1 MDTTKIIEL
10 LSYTLPAIVTG
21 LVALFFFKQVSKN
34 ESNRRTFTLLKENQ
48 KTALPLRLQAY
59 ERMVLFLERISPN
72 NLLVRVVPSSEDK
85 PAYFKKLLA
94 NIEQEYE
101 HNLAQQ
107 IYISSNCWKTIV
119 TAKNN
124 TLNLLKETML
134 EGEVST
140 ANKMREAVL
149 QKLLNEESPTQT
161 AIEVV
166 KHEVKKIM

>member
-10 LSYTLPAIVTG
+10 LSYTLPAIITG
-21 LVALFFFKQVSKN
+21 SVALFFFKQVSKN

-134 EGEVST
+134 EGEVGT

-161 AIEVV
+161 AIELV

>member
-1 MDTTKIIEL
+1 ML
-10 LSYTLPAIVTG
+10 
-21 LVALFFFKQVSKN
+21 
-34 ESNRRTFTLLKENQ
+34 FTLLKENQ

-134 EGEVST
+134 EGEVGT

-161 AIEVV
+161 AIELV

>member
-21 LVALFFFKQVSKN
+21 LVAIFFFKQVSKN

-134 EGEVST
+134 EGEVGT

-161 AIEVV
+161 AIELV